1 MSISDAFS
9 AENSPGFRYAN
20 SDDNLLILSWRNN
33 PKVRKYSRSR
43 EKIKQDTHDIWFN
56 ARLTKMDL
64 EPIFIF
70 SFQGRNLGM
79 IRLDRVSK
87 SSSSFEI
94 SILVDEV
101 FQKRGFA
108 SLMVSQILLLA
119 RNNFAAT
126 ELVANI
132 HLQNLPS
139 IQLFTKL
146 DFHKTSKIDGKF
158 EEYKFYL

>member
-9 AENSPGFRYAN
+9 AENSLSFRYAN
-20 SDDNLLILSWRNN
+20 SEDNLLILSWRNN
-33 PKVRKYSRSR
+33 LKVRKYSRSR
-43 EKIKQDTHDIWFN
+43 EKIEQDIHDIWFK
-56 ARLTKMDL
+56 ARLTKIDL

-70 SFQGRNLGM
+70 SFQSRDLGM
-79 IRLDRVSK
+79 IRLDRVGK
-87 SSSSFEI
+87 SLSSFEI

-101 FQKRGFA
+101 FQDRGFA

-132 HLQNLPS
+132 HQQNLPS
-139 IQLFTKL
+139 VQLFTKL
-146 DFHKTSKIDGKF
+146 DFHKTSNIDGEF
-158 EEYKFYL
+158 EEYKIYL